1 VMKRSILASA
11 RKLSAAV
18 LVTALV
24 LPLLWV
30 PAPPAAEASLPDG
43 VYSYGQG
50 RWGQLGHGDRDLVR
64 DVPTRIEGLDN
75 VKAVA
80 AGGYHSLVLLQNG
93 DVYSFGENNYGQL
106 GLGDKERRLVP
117 EKIAGISNAKDVIA
131 GRSHSFIL
139 LENGDLYGFGYDYA
153 GWLGEGVDEEKLT
166 PTRVAGI
173 SNVKKVAAGER
184 HTLALL
190 ENGDVYSFGLRD
202 SGRLGLGPDVPQH
215 VTTPM
220 KIPFPDKAR
229 DVAANSAHSLVVL
242 ENGDVYSFGHSRG
255 GRLGIIDP
263 PGATAYDTPHKIEG
277 LGPAKAVATGDI
289 HSLVL
294 LENGDLYTFGGNS
307 YGQLGHGDT
316 EDRSFPTRVDA
327 LSGVAAIVDST
338 YGAHSL
344 VQLENG
350 ELYSFGAGSN
360 GQLGHGDREQ
370 KTTPTLIETF
380 QGSNVL
386 DFAAGD
392 RHCLVVV
399 ATPSITIK
407 IDGELLHTDV
417 PPVIID
423 GRTMVPLRAIFEA
436 LGIDVEW
443 IAETRT
449 IIGTTEDTRIELTVD
464 STTALVNGEVVTLD
478 VPATIMDGR
487 TLVPVRFIAES
498 TGAGVEWEART
509 RTVLITTD

>member
-1 VMKRSILASA
+1 MKRSILASA
-11 RKLSAAV
+11 RKFSAAL
-18 LVTALV
+18 LVAALV
-24 LPLLWV
+24 LPFLWA
-30 PAPPAAEASLPDG
+30 PAPAEASLPDG
-43 VYSYGQG
+43 VYAFGQG
-50 RWGQLGHGDRDLVR
+50 RWGQLGHGDRAMVR
-64 DVPTRIEGLDN
+64 NVPTRIKGLDH
-75 VKAVA
+75 VKNVA
-80 AGGYHSLVLLQNG
+80 AGGWHSLVVLQNG
-93 DVYSFGENNYGQL
+93 DVYSFGENSDGQL

-139 LENGDLYGFGYDYA
+139 LQNGDLYGFGSNST
-153 GWLGEGVDEEKLT
+153 GWLGVGDTEEKLT

-173 SNVKKVAAGER
+173 SNVQKVATGAS

-190 ENGDVYSFGLRD
+190 ENGDVYSFGHRD
-202 SGRLGLGPDVPQH
+202 GGRLGLGPYVPQH

-220 KIPFPDKAR
+220 KIHFPDKAR
-229 DVAANSAHSLVVL
+229 DVAANAGHSLVVL
-242 ENGDVYSFGHSRG
+242 ENGDVYSFGHSRSG
-255 GRLGIIDP
+255 KLGIIDP

-277 LGPAKAVATGDI
+277 LGPAKAAATGVS

-294 LENGDLYTFGGNS
+294 LENGDLYTFGRNS
-307 YGQLGHGDT
+307 NGELGLGDT
-316 EDRSFPTRVDA
+316 EDRSFPTKVEA